1 MKKASVKRA
10 AGRSLAVLVLV
21 AALLVLWELY
31 RWLWTSAGWT
41 WPFAVTD
48 TSMPHVWT
56 IAKAFGQPAQVNQP
70 PLITLL
76 LHKAAFTAK
85 EAIAGFALGAVI
97 GFALGVALV
106 HSRPLQ
112 RGFLPYIVA
121 SQTIP
126 ILAIAP
132 MVVVWVNPKLPANMQ
147 GWGAVAVIAAYLTF
161 FPVVINTLR
170 GLQSADAHALDL
182 MRTYGAADRRDG
194 ERRRRDHRRAPVR
207 AAVGPR
213 RRDHQLQPV
222 LLDRAAGAVGD
233 EHHRR
238 DARDPLLRRRR
249 RGREGSRPPRARGDR
264 VNATEPVVRVD
275 GVTKTFPSGNVTA
288 LQDIDLTLAPKEF
301 VSLIGPSGC
310 GKSTLLRVIG
320 DLIDP
325 TQGTVTINGK
335 PARQARDDHDY
346 GIVFQDA
353 VLFEWRTV
361 SKNIAL
367 PLELLGWDRA
377 RRKARVE
384 EMLELVELQNFG
396 DHHPWQ
402 LSGGMQQRVA
412 IARALAFEPAL
423 LLMDEPFGALDEMT
437 RERLNLELL
446 AIWQQLASTVV
457 FVTHSISEAV
467 FLSTRV
473 VVMSPRPGRI
483 AGMVDIDLQS
493 PRTAET
499 REDPRFFEL
508 VTQVRELLRLRGEH
522 LLPEEEQLLREAAE

>member
-1 MKKASVKRA
+1 MSA
-10 AGRSLAVLVLV
+10 A
-21 AALLVLWELY
+21 
-31 RWLWTSAGWT
+31 
-41 WPFAVTD
+41 
-48 TSMPHVWT
+48 
-56 IAKAFGQPAQVNQP
+56 
-70 PLITLL
+70 
-76 LHKAAFTAK
+76 
-85 EAIAGFALGAVI
+85 
-97 GFALGVALV
+97 
-106 HSRPLQ
+106 
-112 RGFLPYIVA
+112 
-121 SQTIP
+121 
-126 ILAIAP
+126 
-132 MVVVWVNPKLPANMQ
+132 
-147 GWGAVAVIAAYLTF
+147 
-161 FPVVINTLR
+161 
-170 GLQSADAHALDL
+170 
-182 MRTYGAADRRDG
+182 
-194 ERRRRDHRRAPVR
+194 
-207 AAVGPR
+207 
-213 RRDHQLQPV
+213 
-222 LLDRAAGAVGD
+222 
-233 EHHRR
+233 
-238 DARDPLLRRRR
+238 
-249 RGREGSRPPRARGDR
+249 
-264 VNATEPVVRVD
+264 EPVVRVE
-275 GVTKTFPSGNVTA
+275 GVTKTFPRGNVTA
-288 LQDIDLTLAPKEF
+288 LQDIELTLAPKEF

-325 TQGTVTINGK
+325 TQGSVTINGK
-335 PARQARDDHDY
+335 RARQARADHDY

-361 SKNIAL
+361 RKNIAL

-483 AGMVDIDLQS
+483 AGTVDIDLAS

-522 LLPEEEQLLREAAE
+522 LLPEEEQLLREAAGGG